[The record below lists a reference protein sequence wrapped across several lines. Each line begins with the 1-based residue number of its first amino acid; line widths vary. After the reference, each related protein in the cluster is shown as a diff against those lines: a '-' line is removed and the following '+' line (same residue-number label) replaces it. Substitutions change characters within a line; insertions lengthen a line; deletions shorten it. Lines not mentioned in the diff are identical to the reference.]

1 MVTAGVSMS
10 GQGGAGPAIVELP
23 TEIDVLNAEEVRD
36 LLVRA
41 AVPGVTLVVA
51 DLTNTTF
58 CDSSAF
64 QEILSARQKLATTG
78 VELRLALP
86 DANLR
91 RVMRTLGLEQVLRPY
106 PSVFAAVGRYR

>member
-10 GQGGAGPAIVELP
+10 SQGGAAPAIVELP

-41 AVPGVTLVVA
+41 GVPGVTLVVA
-51 DLTNTTF
+51 DLTHTTF

-64 QEILSARQKLATTG
+64 QEIISARKKLAAAG

-91 RVMRTLGLEQVLRPY
+91 RVMQTLGLEQALRQY
-106 PSVFAAVGRYR
+106 PSVFAAIGRYR